1 MKTACVSFKSSN
13 ERKQSIDYKEE
24 KKAKEI

>member
-1 MKTACVSFKSSN
+1 MKTACVSFKFSN
-13 ERKQSIDYKEE
+13 ERKRSTDNKEE